1 MENCGSKRNKGHT
14 NEVNNPLSSFPFS
27 FFFFFIFFH
36 SECSCGNQCLITA
49 PLTVNSILAHVLDN
63 KLLYSSKRSSFA
75 LDSTCAYCYWPGTGG
90 CYFPI
95 VKLQDETNMAD
106 SHNKTDLVRSIT
118 HHHSLSYNCI
128 FRGVGVVFFSTPR
141 ITQSHFPLNTSF
153 PRRLS
158 QAKFW
163 PTYRSLQHTKF

>member
-1 MENCGSKRNKGHT
+1 M
-14 NEVNNPLSSFPFS
+14 VVFLFFFS
-27 FFFFFIFFH
+27 FRMFLWKLVRYYFP
-36 SECSCGNQCLITA
+36 SYYESCFGTCFRQQI
-49 PLTVNSILAHVLDN
+49 
-63 KLLYSSKRSSFA
+63 LYSSKRSSFA

-158 QAKFW
+158 
-163 PTYRSLQHTKF
+163 